1 MEGEASYLG
10 GGGGGTATIKR
21 AGGGK
26 KKGTQTK
33 ARVRLSAHGL
43 GFWGFVELFFAWS

>member
-1 MEGEASYLG
+1 MEGEASYLGGG

-33 ARVRLSAHGL
+33 VRVRMSCPRPLIYVV
-43 GFWGFVELFFAWS
+43 W